1 MNYGANSNQNGY
13 YKGINYMDYYEALG
27 KKLCTVMQIAY
38 FLFLFKHLFALKTS
52 HSSILL
58 FFSYFF

>member
-38 FLFLFKHLFALKTS
+38 FLFLFKHLFAIENFS
-52 HSSILL
+52 FHNSV
-58 FFSYFF
+58 FFFVN